1 VKGPPASRA
10 YDAAGQPTRAAEGFA
25 QSKGMSVSDLQTRV
39 MDGGVYLVALV
50 KEVCRPAHEVLKEAL
65 PGLIEGIRFE
75 KSMRWNHTNVAFSRP
90 LRWLLALHDGAEI
103 PFEFAGL
110 TAGRVTHGLR
120 FHDPNSQQVHSLA
133 DYRTYLAGQ
142 GILLD
147 PRTRREAIRSQVIRL
162 SAEVGGVENID
173 EGLLDEV
180 NQLVEAPTAL
190 RGKFDPAH
198 LELPADVL
206 ISVMK
211 KHQRYFPVIDPQGK
225 LLPYFIAVRN
235 GDTIGLDV
243 VTDGN
248 EQVIKA
254 RFSDAQFFIK
264 EDLKHKLED
273 LLVRLGTLTFQYKLG
288 SMLDKSQ
295 RITALVEPLT
305 EELGLTA
312 EEKATALRAAV
323 LCKADL
329 VSHMVVEMTS
339 LQGIMGR
346 YYALHSGE
354 TPEVAQ
360 AISEHYLP
368 RYNGDSLPSSKAGL
382 VVGIADRLDS
392 LVGLF
397 AAGLAP
403 TGARDPFAQRR
414 AAIGLVQL
422 LSAFN
427 IDFDLNRWMKIAAEK
442 IPIEASDKELQACA
456 EFIAGR
462 QRSNLIEQGYRYDV
476 VDAVLA
482 EQQNN
487 PAGALRAVKELSEWV
502 AREDWKI
509 ILPAYA
515 RCVRITRDQTETYEV
530 DPRLFEEKSEK
541 VLYAALMRVEGSL
554 SKSGSVNEI
563 LTAFIPMI
571 PAVNAFFDSVLVMT
585 EDVRVRN
592 NRLALLQRIAALTKG
607 AADLSRL
614 EGF

>member
-1 VKGPPASRA
+1 
-10 YDAAGQPTRAAEGFA
+10 
-25 QSKGMSVSDLQTRV
+25 
-39 MDGGVYLVALV
+39 
-50 KEVCRPAHEVLKEAL
+50 
-65 PGLIEGIRFE
+65 
-75 KSMRWNHTNVAFSRP
+75 
-90 LRWLLALHDGAEI
+90 
-103 PFEFAGL
+103 
-110 TAGRVTHGLR
+110 
-120 FHDPNSQQVHSLA
+120 
-133 DYRTYLAGQ
+133 
-142 GILLD
+142 
-147 PRTRREAIRSQVIRL
+147 
-162 SAEVGGVENID
+162 VENID

-273 LLVRLGTLTFQYKLG
+273 LLGRLGTLTFQYKLG

-368 RYNGDSLPSSKAGL
+368 RYSGDSLPSSKAGL

-515 RCVRITRDQTETYEV
+515 RCVRITRDQTVTYEV

-541 VLYAALMRVEGSL
+541 ALYAALLKVEGSL

-563 LTAFIPMI
+563 LTAFLPMI

-585 EDVRVRN
+585 EDVLVRN